1 MQLELIGI
9 DKTYGAVRALDG
21 VSLELE
27 SGRVS
32 ALVGENGAGK
42 STLIGV
48 LGGLVAPDAGRIRLE
63 GRERG
68 GHSARDAR
76 RLGIAVVHQV
86 PRLFAELSVA
96 ENLLFARGGFLV
108 SRRRREVRARRMLE
122 RVGAQVDPRTPA
134 KELSP
139 AQQQLVAL
147 ARVLDLKP
155 RLLVLDE
162 PTAVLPA
169 VEARDLVQR
178 ITDLGSEGVA
188 VLYVS
193 HRLDE
198 VLRLADDITV
208 LRDGRVVWQGAAA
221 GVNQATLV
229 THMAGR
235 AVEGREPARAKSIG
249 RPRLELR
256 SLSARAAGLRD
267 IDLAVR
273 AGEILGLAGL
283 GGAGRTKLLGCLVGI
298 APCEA
303 GDLGVVGRRVPPLSP
318 RRAVSL
324 GIAHLAE
331 DRRRRGVIGPMS
343 VAQNLSLSRLATVT
357 RRGLIDTRAE
367 QELAETLVA
376 RFGVRTSS
384 AAAALDSLS
393 GGNQQKVALAR
404 ILADEPR
411 VLLLDEPTQGID
423 VAGRAEIHRMI
434 QAQAARGAAILL
446 ASSDLDEV
454 LSLSDRVGV
463 MRQGRIVATLD
474 ADTDDATLAER
485 VLGLAL
491 GLPAAT
497 VAP

>member
-1 MQLELIGI
+1 
-9 DKTYGAVRALDG
+9 
-21 VSLELE
+21 
-27 SGRVS
+27 
-32 ALVGENGAGK
+32 
-42 STLIGV
+42 
-48 LGGLVAPDAGRIRLE
+48 
-63 GRERG
+63 
-68 GHSARDAR
+68 
-76 RLGIAVVHQV
+76 
-86 PRLFAELSVA
+86 
-96 ENLLFARGGFLV
+96 
-108 SRRRREVRARRMLE
+108 
-122 RVGAQVDPRTPA
+122 
-134 KELSP
+134 
-139 AQQQLVAL
+139 
-147 ARVLDLKP
+147 
-155 RLLVLDE
+155 
-162 PTAVLPA
+162 
-169 VEARDLVQR
+169 
-178 ITDLGSEGVA
+178 
-188 VLYVS
+188 
-193 HRLDE
+193 
-198 VLRLADDITV
+198 
-208 LRDGRVVWQGAAA
+208 
-221 GVNQATLV
+221 
-229 THMAGR
+229 
-235 AVEGREPARAKSIG
+235 
-249 RPRLELR
+249 
-256 SLSARAAGLRD
+256 
-267 IDLAVR
+267 
-273 AGEILGLAGL
+273 
-283 GGAGRTKLLGCLVGI
+283 
-298 APCEA
+298 
-303 GDLGVVGRRVPPLSP
+303 
-318 RRAVSL
+318 
-324 GIAHLAE
+324 
-331 DRRRRGVIGPMS
+331 MS